1 MDKTERQAIQERAD
15 KLQAEL
21 DCLKELL
28 KEKEHRFY
36 KGQPV
41 LVRMGDACGWDKK
54 YLASRQHGL
63 YNCYCEGKTARTTK
77 NITSWPQCKPDPSAP
92 SLLNWI
98 EWEGGECPVDGDKLV
113 VSLWR
118 NGEIEA
124 EVARNLVWRHDAPE
138 PGDMDSDII
147 RYAVIEKPE
156 FI

>member
-1 MDKTERQAIQERAD
+1 MEKTERQAIQERAD

-41 LVRMGDACGWDKK
+41 LVKSSLDTIWQKR
-54 YLASRQHGL
+54 YLSHIDGERFFCFHENQLPIKG
-63 YNCYCEGKTARTTK
+63 TT
-77 NITSWPQCKPDPSAP
+77 TSYWLHCKPDPSAP

-98 EWEGGECPVDGDKLV
+98 EWEGGECPVDGDIQVL
-113 VSLWR
+113 LMLE
-118 NGEIEA
+118 NGTIMADEA
-124 EVARNLVWRHDAPE
+124 KNFRWCDNIA
-138 PGDMDSDII
+138 